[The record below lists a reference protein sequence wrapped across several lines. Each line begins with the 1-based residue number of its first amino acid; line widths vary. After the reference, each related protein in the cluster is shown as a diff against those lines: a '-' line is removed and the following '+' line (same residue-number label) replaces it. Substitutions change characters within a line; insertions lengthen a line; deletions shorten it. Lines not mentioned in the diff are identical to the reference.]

1 MQWIIFPIVVLL
13 KYLDDLATSAKV
25 GATTVVV
32 PLTRN
37 GKEEKKPFCNRIAI
51 NILRLQDSKENYV

>member
-25 GATTVVV
+25 GATTIVV

-37 GKEEKKPFCNRIAI
+37 GKEEKKPFCNKIAI
-51 NILRLQDSKENYV
+51 Y